1 MNDHSVIPYL
11 DRRYTITARV
21 CIALEL
27 FKGIGCNDLAQLI
40 GVNPNYLLRTV
51 LTPLVRSGDIG
62 KTIRDKHVFYHYRLG
77 CAAIVAKENKRLQGD
92 HLVNELRQHPRIK
105 LDKLD
110 KLLGIVPDVEE

>member
-11 DRRYTITARV
+11 DRRYTITARA

-27 FKGIGCNDLAQLI
+27 FKGIECNDLAQFL
-40 GVNPNYLLRTV
+40 GVHPDYLLRTV

-77 CAAIVAKENKRLQGD
+77 CAAIVAKENKRLQGANQ
-92 HLVNELRQHPRIK
+92 VNGLRVHPRIK

-110 KLLGIVPDVEE
+110 KLLGIVPDVE